1 MVNGETTDCNLLH
14 RYPPIYYNIT
24 MGEMNVIT
32 AVPTTPTRNNNGDD
46 SYNDFL
52 NIASNPTNNDD
63 DFIDN
68 APVANQ
74 MLSSITT
81 KSPTRKQPSKM
92 AVETYHGETRPTF
105 DELQSIE
112 RHRREILLR
121 VSIHFV

>member
-1 MVNGETTDCNLLH
+1 
-14 RYPPIYYNIT
+14 

-32 AVPTTPTRNNNGDD
+32 AAVPTTPTRNNNNDD

-52 NIASNPTNNDD
+52 NIATNPTNNDND

-81 KSPTRKQPSKM
+81 KSPTKKQPSKM

-121 VSIHFV
+121 VSFFLVITDTMYCNRLRG

>member
-1 MVNGETTDCNLLH
+1 MGET
-14 RYPPIYYNIT
+14 
-24 MGEMNVIT
+24 NVIT
-32 AVPTTPTRNNNGDD
+32 AEPTTPTRNNNSNDAAD

-52 NIASNPTNNDD
+52 NIAQNPTNNND

-81 KSPTRKQPSKM
+81 TSPTRKSNNNKQPSKM

-121 VSIHFV
+121 VSYYVLL

>member
-1 MVNGETTDCNLLH
+1 
-14 RYPPIYYNIT
+14 
-24 MGEMNVIT
+24 MNVIT
-32 AVPTTPTRNNNGDD
+32 AVPTTPTRNSNNGNAAD

-63 DFIDN
+63 FIDN

-74 MLSSITT
+74 MLSSIIT
-81 KSPTRKQPSKM
+81 KSPTKKQPSKM

-121 VSIHFV
+121 VSFFLVITDTMYCNRLRG

>member
-1 MVNGETTDCNLLH
+1 
-14 RYPPIYYNIT
+14 
-24 MGEMNVIT
+24 MNVIT
-32 AVPTTPTRNNNGDD
+32 AVPTTPTRNSNGGDD
-46 SYNDFL
+46 SYKDFL
-52 NIASNPTNNDD
+52 NIASNPTNND

-74 MLSSITT
+74 MLSSITAT
-81 KSPTRKQPSKM
+81 SPTRKSNNKQPSKM

-121 VSIHFV
+121 VSFYNNG

>member
-1 MVNGETTDCNLLH
+1 
-14 RYPPIYYNIT
+14 

-32 AVPTTPTRNNNGDD
+32 AVPTTPTHNNNGDD

-52 NIASNPTNNDD
+52 NIANCNTNNDD

-121 VSIHFV
+121 VSFHFV

>member
-1 MVNGETTDCNLLH
+1 
-14 RYPPIYYNIT
+14 

-32 AVPTTPTRNNNGDD
+32 AVPTTPTRNSNNSNTAAD

-52 NIASNPTNNDD
+52 NIATNPTNND

-81 KSPTRKQPSKM
+81 KSPTRKSNNKQQPSKM

-121 VSIHFV
+121 VSFLFMYITDIVLQ

>member
-1 MVNGETTDCNLLH
+1 
-14 RYPPIYYNIT
+14 

-32 AVPTTPTRNNNGDD
+32 AVPTRNNNSNTAAD

-52 NIASNPTNNDD
+52 NIAQNPTNND

-81 KSPTRKQPSKM
+81 KSPTRKSNKQPSKM

-121 VSIHFV
+121 VSFFIITDIVLQ

>member
-1 MVNGETTDCNLLH
+1 
-14 RYPPIYYNIT
+14 
-24 MGEMNVIT
+24 MNVIT
-32 AVPTTPTRNNNGDD
+32 AVPTTPNRNSNGDD

-52 NIASNPTNNDD
+52 NIANCNTNND

-81 KSPTRKQPSKM
+81 TSPTRKSNNKQPSKM

-121 VSIHFV
+121 VSFLIYTDVMYCKVG